1 MVSTQARA
9 VCVCVRAR
17 ALGTAVVAAAYVVA
31 AARVCARAR
40 LRVCKRGRF
49 GEDERIILYVIL

>member
-1 MVSTQARA
+1 M
-9 VCVCVRAR
+9 CVCVRAR